1 MTAIGAECDPLC
13 SRIGAQLRHVR
24 IIAVRQDRIA
34 RCHLLNSFAKC
45 IDDRVQ
51 VGVDV
56 RVIEFDVVDDQS
68 VGPVVQKFRT
78 LVEEC
83 RVVLVAF
90 YDELGALSQLE
101 ILVEIEGNAANDHAR
116 IASRGLEHPGH
127 ERSGGRFPV
136 RAGDDN
142 RVFPFDEELVN
153 RLGHRCVRQVHLQR
167 RFSFRIRARSGIA
180 DDHQIGPKR
189 LQMLARIPFENRDA
203 ETLEVCRH
211 RRIDVLIRAADFVAA
226 LLQHAGERGHCGAAD
241 SDQINAFDLREF
253 FDVRHCAA

>member
-1 MTAIGAECDPLC
+1 M
-13 SRIGAQLRHVR
+13 
-24 IIAVRQDRIA
+24 
-34 RCHLLNSFAKC
+34 
-45 IDDRVQ
+45 
-51 VGVDV
+51 
-56 RVIEFDVVDDQS
+56 
-68 VGPVVQKFRT
+68 QKFRS

-83 RVVLVAF
+83 GVVLVAF
-90 YDELGALSQLE
+90 DDELGAVSQLE
-101 ILVEIEGNAANDHAR
+101 ILIEIEGNAADDHAR

-211 RRIDVLIRAADFVAA
+211 RRIDVLIRTANLVPA
-226 LLQHAGERGHCGAAD
+226 LLEHAGERGHRCAGN
-241 SDQINAFDLREF
+241 SDQVHAFDFRQM
-253 FDVRHCAA
+253 FDVRHWPASQQDPCFSVK